1 MNATQAN
8 VPDAIAH
15 PSAGYDPPRMAHQQ
29 TPDPARGVFETLLVV
44 DGDPVELAAHLER
57 LRASVERLYG
67 EPLPAAAWELVR
79 DGAHGHERGRLR
91 LDARPGGGAI
101 ALAVKAV
108 AIDPA
113 ILFPPRDHGPELR
126 SQVVDGWRGG
136 HKWADRRLLESLEAD
151 SAPAAPL
158 LVDGDGAVLETSRA
172 NVFVVRADGSLA
184 TPPADG
190 HILPGVAR
198 ARAIELARSMGVE
211 VAELPLTRADL
222 ATARE
227 VFLTGSVRGVEP
239 VRSIDGTPVGDGTPG
254 LTETIAA
261 GLRQL
266 WLGERT
272 PAPRDAQ
279 AN

>member
-44 DGDPVELAAHLER
+44 DGDPVEPAAHLER
-57 LRASVERLYG
+57 LRASMERLYG
-67 EPLPAAAWELVR
+67 QSLPAAAEELVR
-79 DGAHGHERGRLR
+79 NGARDHERGRLR
-91 LDARPGGGAI
+91 LDARPEAGAI

-113 ILFPPRDHGPELR
+113 IIFPPRDRGPELH
-126 SQVVDGWRGG
+126 SQVIDCWQGG

-172 NVFVVRADGSLA
+172 NVFAVRADGSLA
-184 TPPADG
+184 TPPTDG
-190 HILPGVAR
+190 RILPGVAR
-198 ARAIELARSMGVE
+198 ARAIELARAAGVE
-211 VAELPLTRADL
+211 VAETPLTHSDL
-222 ATARE
+222 AAARE

-239 VRSIDGTPVGDGTPG
+239 VRSIDGIPVGDGTPG

-261 GLRQL
+261 ELRQR
-266 WLGERT
+266 WLG
-272 PAPRDAQ
+272 AQ